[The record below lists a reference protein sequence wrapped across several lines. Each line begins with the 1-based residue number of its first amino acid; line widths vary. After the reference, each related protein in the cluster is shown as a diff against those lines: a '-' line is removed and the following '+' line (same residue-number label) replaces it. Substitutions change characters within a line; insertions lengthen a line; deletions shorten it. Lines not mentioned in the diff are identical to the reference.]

1 MGGEWRAGALT
12 LGVLGKGGRGG
23 GPVNIDP
30 LDPYERAVVGHFP
43 AAVIRSVRR
52 GSGEAHKLR
61 TTAGGW
67 ASGAPDPGGAQPALS
82 APKGTTASGEP
93 HPRRL
98 LGGGIQ
104 AAPLSWAS
112 RAWPVGRR
120 TLSSS
125 SRPARLRP
133 SWSPALSS
141 PPFGVTPWTCL
152 LPSPSRPRDSTLCP
166 GFPSRPEPWLQRGPR
181 PPSTSLAGPR
191 GADTLSV
198 LLEGLPSGSRGERPG
213 HTQQGRPHTQEPNSR
228 EPSRGLSP
236 QGWSVGSFSLCLR
249 GDT

>member
-12 LGVLGKGGRGG
+12 LGVLGKGGGGG

-125 SRPARLRP
+125 SRQARLRP

-152 LPSPSRPRDSTLCP
+152 LPSPSRPPRLHPLPWVPFSPGTLAAEGPAATQHLPCWASGGRHTERP
-166 GFPSRPEPWLQRGPR
+166 ARRASLGIARGTSRAHTAGPPPHAGAKQQRTLQRSESPGLVCGLLLPL
-181 PPSTSLAGPR
+181 PP
-191 GADTLSV
+191 
-198 LLEGLPSGSRGERPG
+198 
-213 HTQQGRPHTQEPNSR
+213 
-228 EPSRGLSP
+228 
-236 QGWSVGSFSLCLR
+236 W
-249 GDT
+249 